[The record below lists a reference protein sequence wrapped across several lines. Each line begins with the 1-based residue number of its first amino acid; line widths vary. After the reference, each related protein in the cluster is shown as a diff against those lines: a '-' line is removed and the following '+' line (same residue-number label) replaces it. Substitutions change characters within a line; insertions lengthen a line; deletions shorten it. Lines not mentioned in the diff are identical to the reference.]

1 MIISFRLFCGVV
13 QLRCSRSISQPSGDF
28 QYYPHSSLVEIC
40 NDFIMRQPSAHEMGA
55 AFWSSCLPKR
65 REPFSGLGKVLKSRE
80 ASGTNK
86 FWRSISSSLISNMF
100 PSLFVLFMTFCER
113 LGGGRGDLLGSF
125 FSLASQSFCVSNE
138 IHKRPLLESTP
149 VFSFYL
155 HHLGICQLQAHS
167 LEGSN
172 VALL

>member
-100 PSLFVLFMTFCER
+100 PCLFVLFMTFCER
-113 LGGGRGDLLGSF
+113 LGGGAGRFARIIFLTCLSKLLCKQWNSQKTFVGANTCVFILPSSFGYLPTPGS
-125 FSLASQSFCVSNE
+125 
-138 IHKRPLLESTP
+138 
-149 VFSFYL
+149 
-155 HHLGICQLQAHS
+155 
-167 LEGSN
+167 
-172 VALL
+172 